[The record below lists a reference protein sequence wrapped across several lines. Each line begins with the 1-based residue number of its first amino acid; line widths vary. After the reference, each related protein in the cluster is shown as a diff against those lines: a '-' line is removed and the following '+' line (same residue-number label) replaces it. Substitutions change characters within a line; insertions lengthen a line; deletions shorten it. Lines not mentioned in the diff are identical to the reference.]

1 MTGFVQIIEWQSS
14 RIDEVRA
21 LGESR
26 RADMEGTGDGPSRI
40 TVTADRKRP
49 NHYLTIVEFSSY
61 EQAMRNS
68 EHPRTQEFAARMAE
82 LCDGPP
88 TFYDLDVVDTY
99 IDTAAGTR
107 TRTTT

>member
-1 MTGFVQIIEWQSS
+1 MTAFVQIIEWTST

-26 RADMEGTGDGPSRI
+26 RGQMEGTGDGPSRI
-40 TVTADRKRP
+40 TITADRKRP
-49 NHYLTIVEFSSY
+49 DHCLTIVEFASY

-68 EHPRTQEFAARMAE
+68 SHPSTSEFAARMAE

-88 TFYDLDVVDTY
+88 AFHDLDVVDSY
-99 IDTAAGTR
+99 VNASASRTAV
-107 TRTTT
+107 TT